1 MKPIVLNEPNSIEA
15 DWNFLSRIISLPQS
29 YMTKLSQ
36 PSLIS
41 VVSRTNLDRRRI
53 WSVFRVFNICRLIL
67 AAILVGVFVLG
78 EQVPVFGQ
86 RHPSLFL
93 FTALGYM
100 AAVLLSIITSFWRR
114 PSLQIQAHLQTLV
127 DLTGLSLLIYA
138 SGGITSSLTILLVTA
153 VAASGILL
161 PLYSA
166 LTAAALA
173 FFIML
178 GNWLYSA
185 FLSFEPSIAAL
196 ENALFPLGQFLGYL
210 TTYNNE
216 MDRLGLLGASFFIA
230 ALLTYTLAE
239 RARRSEKL
247 AYQRSLELLEMAE
260 LNQAIVQHLPSG
272 IIVVDRDSQIRLMN
286 DKAKGL
292 LDYSAACQGKALR
305 EISPTLEQRL
315 HCWLNT
321 GLPNTKPFRQA
332 EHLPDIIPNFSHLQG
347 NRSIDT
353 LISLEDS
360 AQASQRLHQIK
371 LAALGRMTAGIAHEV
386 RNPLASISHAAQLLQ
401 ESTTASPN
409 EQRLGQIIHDNT
421 KRANRIITNVL
432 DLSRRNNAKPEDFTL
447 KPWLNAFV
455 QEFCR
460 GQGSKTPQL
469 ALELQV
475 DALQVR
481 FDPSHLHQVLWN
493 LCSNACIHGTFA
505 GQPPRLR
512 VAVGLDTLYN
522 MPYIDV
528 HDFGQGIPESEVK
541 KIFEP
546 FFTTKAQGTGLGLYI
561 SREIC
566 EANGAQLQYLRP
578 SEGGSCFRIMFA
590 KPINQE
596 KEPQWTLATP

>member
-1 MKPIVLNEPNSIEA
+1 MKPIVLNEPNSTKA
-15 DWNFLSRIISLPQS
+15 DWNFLSRIISLPKS
-29 YMTKLSQ
+29 YMTTLTQ

-53 WSVFRVFNICRLIL
+53 WSVFRVFNLCRLVL
-67 AAILVGVFVLG
+67 AAVLVGVFFLG
-78 EQVPVFGQ
+78 EQAPVFGQ
-86 RHPSLFL
+86 THPSLFL

-100 AAVLLSIITSFWRR
+100 IAVLLSIIASFWRR

-127 DLTGLSLLIYA
+127 DLTGLSLLIHA

-166 LTAAALA
+166 LAAAALA
-173 FFIML
+173 FFIL
-178 GNWLYSA
+178 FGNWLYTA
-185 FLSFEPSIAAL
+185 FLSFAPGEAAQA
-196 ENALFPLGQFLGYL
+196 NVSVPLSRFLSHLG
-210 TTYNNE
+210 TYNNE
-216 MDRLGLLGASFFIA
+216 LDRLSVLGASFFIA

-247 AYQRSLELLEMAE
+247 AYQRSMELLEMAE

-272 IIVVDRDSQIRLMN
+272 IIVVNRAAQIRLMN

-292 LDYSAACQGKALR
+292 LDYSAACQGKALKD
-305 EISPTLEQRL
+305 ISATLEQRL
-315 HCWLNT
+315 HHWLNT
-321 GLPNTKPFRQA
+321 GLPNTRPFRQA
-332 EHLPDIIPNFSHLQG
+332 EHLPDVIANFSHLQG
-347 NRSIDT
+347 NRAIDT

-360 AQASQRLHQIK
+360 TQVSQRLHQIK

-401 ESTTASPN
+401 ESTTAGPS

-421 KRANRIITNVL
+421 KRANRIITNIL
-432 DLSRRNNAKPEDFTL
+432 DLSRRNHPKPEDLTL
-447 KPWLNAFV
+447 RPWLNAFV

-460 GQGSKTPQL
+460 GQGNKTPQL
-469 ALELQV
+469 ALEVQA
-475 DALQVR
+475 DELQVR

-493 LCSNACIHGTFA
+493 LCSNACVHGTSA

-512 VAVGLDTLYN
+512 LAAGLDKLYN
-522 MPYIDV
+522 MPYIEV